1 MSEKTKNA
9 GATTGGRT
17 RGLGRGL
24 SALLGEVEASTRSR
38 DGATGGRGVRRVPI
52 ESLRAGRFQPR
63 RHFTAEDLGELA
75 ASIRRNGMLQPILVR
90 PLEEAAGDAQ
100 GRAEAT
106 APIYEIV
113 AGERRW
119 RAAQAAGLHE
129 VPIVERRLD
138 DAQALEIALV
148 ENIQRRDLTP
158 IEEAEGFQ
166 RLIEDF
172 GHTAEEIGRVVG
184 KSRSHVAN
192 LLRLLKLPEPVRE
205 MVNEGALSMGH
216 ARALVGLDN
225 ALELARQVVAHGLSV
240 RALEALAAAEKETD
254 RAKSGRRRSAT
265 ARKDADTRALEASLE
280 RALGLKADVRHR
292 ADGSGEL
299 RLHYRNLEQLDE
311 LCRRLQGEEGF

>member
-1 MSEKTKNA
+1 MSDKTKSA
-9 GATTGGRT
+9 GALGGGRA

-24 SALLGEVEASTRSR
+24 TALLGEVDASTRSR
-38 DGATGGRGVRRVPI
+38 SATGSRGSVRRVPI
-52 ESLRAGRFQPR
+52 ETLRAGRFQPR

-90 PLEEAAGDAQ
+90 PLEGEEAGTES
-100 GRAEAT
+100 GESS
-106 APIYEIV
+106 PVYEIV

-138 DAQALEIALV
+138 DAQTLEIALV

-166 RLIEDF
+166 RLIEEF
-172 GHTAEEIGRVVG
+172 GHSAEEIGRVVG

-192 LLRLLKLPEPVRE
+192 LLRLLKLPEEVRE

-225 ALELARQVVAHGLSV
+225 ALELARQTVAHGLSV
-240 RALEALAAAEKETD
+240 RALEALVAAEKENL
-254 RAKSGRRRSAT
+254 RPAKNKRRPSPA
-265 ARKDADTRALEASLE
+265 AAKDADTRALETTLE
-280 RALGLKADVRHR
+280 QALGLKADIRHR
-292 ADGSGEL
+292 CDGSGEL
-299 RLHYRNLEQLDE
+299 RLHYRDLEQLDE
-311 LCRRLQGEEGF
+311 LCRRLQGEDGF